1 MTKGTEQTY
10 RLKLGFSFLLNAF
23 IGLGLFGFA
32 VFFLLS
38 FQADTTVIVI
48 TVLFAAVGLTTIFL
62 TTNYLLRSLDSQIKI
77 DDNIDKF
84 EISTPEKTRTYKLTD
99 IVSIDITEQRSIG
112 LYGFDF
118 DFIKYTFADGKHC
131 IVTNFMTDSYY
142 LPAGLQPKFRRT
154 ILPIIISKT
163 NV

>member
-1 MTKGTEQTY
+1 MTKGIEQTY
-10 RLKLGFSFLLNAF
+10 RLKLGFSFLFNIL
-23 IGLGLFGFA
+23 IGFGLFGFSI
-32 VFFLLS
+32 FFLLS
-38 FQADTTVIVI
+38 FHADTTAIVI
-48 TVLFAAVGLTTIFL
+48 TILFAAIGLTTIFL
-62 TTNYLLRSLDSQIKI
+62 TANYLLKSLDSQIKI

-84 EISTPEKTRTYKLTD
+84 EITNLEKTKTYKLTD

-118 DFIKYTFADGKHC
+118 EFIKYTFTDGKYC

-142 LPAGLQPKFRRT
+142 IPAGLQPKFKKT
-154 ILPIIISKT
+154 ILPVIIGKT

>member
-1 MTKGTEQTY
+1 MIKGTEQTY

-23 IGLGLFGFA
+23 IGLGLLGFA

-84 EISTPEKTRTYKLTD
+84 EISTREKTRTYKLTD

>member
-10 RLKLGFSFLLNAF
+10 RLKLGFSFLLNTF
-23 IGLGLFGFA
+23 IGLGLIGFA

-48 TVLFAAVGLTTIFL
+48 TVLFAAIGLTTIFL

-77 DDNIDKF
+77 NDNIDKF
-84 EISTPEKTRTYKLTD
+84 EISTPEKTITYKLTD
-99 IVSIDITEQRSIG
+99 IVSIDITEQQSIG

-142 LPAGLQPKFRRT
+142 LPAGLQPKFRKT

>member
-10 RLKLGFSFLLNAF
+10 RLKLGFSFLLNTF

-48 TVLFAAVGLTTIFL
+48 TILFTVVGLTTIFL

-131 IVTNFMTDSYY
+131 IVTNFMTDNYY
-142 LPAGLQPKFRRT
+142 LPAGLQPKFRKS